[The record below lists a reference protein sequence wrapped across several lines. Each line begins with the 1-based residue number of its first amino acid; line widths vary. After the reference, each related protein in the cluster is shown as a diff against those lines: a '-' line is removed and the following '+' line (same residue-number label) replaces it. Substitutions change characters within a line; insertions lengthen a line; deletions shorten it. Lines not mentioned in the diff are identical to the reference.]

1 MISEYKYK
9 CEDASEIMCP
19 KWFCPCQDM
28 EGYYYCGQEDD
39 GSYQCCCKEEDGW
52 YRKPDGGCI
61 LCVPPHYFYDPAI
74 NPDTCICDDWGNY
87 QGFTGRNG
95 AFVCC
100 EEGYQGYEYDATTS
114 ACCPKDG
121 HHKITGLVYGAGG
134 SFIQAC
140 CDTREYGS
148 NPTAYWNGNSA
159 QCCKGDAYKSNA
171 NGYGCCDT
179 TNGAYVV
186 VDVEGAP
193 TDDLQICC
201 STSTYGS
208 NPTAFWNGSSAQ
220 CCNGVA
226 QCITH
231 EGKQVCRCCPDGETL
246 YSYYAFREYDTE
258 GNITASLTDLYC
270 CTNNPMTS
278 LMTKSY
284 WEYDD
289 GSLALYEEPVC
300 CQNSAPLVDVWFES
314 SDGEIA
320 VTCTSDKYNITIYEG
335 RYENVWYNYYGY
347 CPNGVEEWTYVN
359 SSPEDP
365 YYERGRNCL

>member
-1 MISEYKYK
+1 
-9 CEDASEIMCP
+9 
-19 KWFCPCQDM
+19 M

-231 EGKQVCRCCPDGETL
+231 EGKQACKCCADGETL
-246 YSYYAFREYDTE
+246 YSYYPSYSSVN
-258 GNITASLTDLYC
+258 GSINKGTAMLGC
-270 CTNNPMTS
+270 CTNDPEESYYIKNEKEMMHQTCCSITS
-278 LMTKSY
+278 PVFHLWYSDYYSCYGGEPDVIHSY
-284 WEYDD
+284 TYDGIEYV
-289 GSLALYEEPVC
+289 E
-300 CQNSAPLVDVWFES
+300 
-314 SDGEIA
+314 
-320 VTCTSDKYNITIYEG
+320 
-335 RYENVWYNYYGY
+335 YGY
-347 CPNGVEEWTYVN
+347 CENGYGPFSCSAIECWRE
-359 SSPEDP
+359 
-365 YYERGRNCL
+365 CLH